1 MALGVEMQRKRDAAR
16 MSATSVSFFL
26 DHECHKKFLR
36 ATTNQEL
43 EAENTALKAYIEELK
58 EANDHWY
65 NEMVR
70 AIRDANVS
78 QSRCLDLERE
88 LTTVKKRYDYLKKA
102 HFKVSKQL
110 KDAQDGYGALRIALR
125 RH

>member
-1 MALGVEMQRKRDAAR
+1 MALGVEMQRKRDAVR
-16 MSATSVSFFL
+16 MSATAVSFFL
-26 DHECHKKFLR
+26 DHEGHKKFLR

-43 EAENTALKAYIEELK
+43 EVENTALKAYIEELK

-88 LTTVKKRYDYLKKA
+88 SWPLSS
-102 HFKVSKQL
+102 SKYP
-110 KDAQDGYGALRIALR
+110 KN
-125 RH
+125 